1 LCCLGHLGNDSLIDL
16 APYSAG
22 FRHAAGLWPR
32 GYIHVCAFTPEVSGA
47 AHRWPPSLHSGRLIR
62 QRRRLIASDGHD
74 AARGQQLRTG
84 GRPPSERGACLAAI
98 TNQRPRR
105 STTIRRALKVRSRP
119 LRSAVIAAV
128 CRRCIVAP
136 SAMHRCAA
144 RCVRA
149 ARRCDAPPS
158 VWRVVR
164 RFDNPLAAARA
175 ADLRGSS
182 ANGARR
188 RGAASSQ
195 RQRQRLASGAGDEWP
210 PHTRMLRRDRRG
222 LCGPGALLKPQL
234 RGRVRFNR
242 RLDAIRAAT
251 LFAAGP
257 PAPVRLPALPVQD
270 APSAQR

>member
-1 LCCLGHLGNDSLIDL
+1 M
-16 APYSAG
+16 
-22 FRHAAGLWPR
+22 
-32 GYIHVCAFTPEVSGA
+32 CAFTPEVSGA

-84 GRPPSERGACLAAI
+84 GRPPSERGAHALRLPPTSGRGGPQLSGA
-98 TNQRPRR
+98 R
-105 STTIRRALKVRSRP
+105 SRCVLVRSAP
-119 LRSAVIAAV
+119 LSSLRSAAAASS
-128 CRRCIVAP
+128 RLQRCT
-136 SAMHRCAA
+136 AA
-144 RCVRA
+144 LPA
-149 ARRCDAPPS
+149 ACAPP
-158 VWRVVR
+158 
-164 RFDNPLAAARA
+164 AAATLHPLFGESYGGSTPRSPQLA
-175 ADLRGSS
+175 QLTCVGAQQTERGD
-182 ANGARR
+182 
-188 RGAASSQ
+188 GAASSQ